1 SPLGAFPLQICA
13 KLLFTYIAANALA
26 VFVFNRRCRRVIQAV
41 MARQMPYT
49 WERPRMRLFWEVIV
63 RDFTED
69 LWIQNFRMNASTFF
83 QLCSAIGPLVA
94 PAASCPREPVSTNKR
109 IAIAVYKLATCAEYR
124 VVAETFGVSKTT
136 VHRCVNGVCQAICTK
151 LMKQYIAFPNV
162 EEAQQIVYG
171 AIDGSHIPIRA
182 PSDGYRD
189 YVNRK
194 GWTSIV
200 LQAVVDDQLMIRDL
214 CVGSPGSAHDAAVF
228 ATSNL
233 FRYLSIF
240 IDRFKIE
247 GVQVLILL
255 AGDPA
260 YPLLPWV
267 MKGFS
272 GPNLTEAQTL
282 FNEHL
287 GAIRVK
293 VEHTFEQLKTR
304 WRVLAK
310 MCDIDHDF
318 MPTVVAACCIL
329 HNICEEQKQQLP
341 PAALHPA
348 PQLQQPQGHTRY
360 EHDSVAL
367 EISDLLRCAYNAM

>member
-1 SPLGAFPLQICA
+1 
-13 KLLFTYIAANALA
+13 
-26 VFVFNRRCRRVIQAV
+26 
-41 MARQMPYT
+41 
-49 WERPRMRLFWEVIV
+49 MRFFWEVVV

-69 LWIQNFRMNASTFF
+69 LWIQNFRMKRSTFLE
-83 QLCSAIGPLVA
+83 LCNAIGPLVS

-124 VVAETFGVSKTT
+124 VVAETFGISKTT
-136 VHRCVNGVCQAICTK
+136 VHRCVYGVCQAICTK
-151 LMKQYIAFPNV
+151 LMKQYIALPNV
-162 EEAQQIVYG
+162 QEAQQIAQRNYEAQRIPQVYG
-171 AIDGSHIPIRA
+171 AIDGTHIPIRA

-200 LQAVVDDQLMIRDL
+200 LQAVVDDQLMIRDI

-233 FRYLSIF
+233 FRYPAKHPQESLE
-240 IDRFKIE
+240 IE
-247 GVQVLILL
+247 GVQVPLLL

-282 FNEHL
+282 FNEQL
-287 GAIRVK
+287 STIRVK
-293 VEHTFEQLKTR
+293 VEHTFGHLKTR

-318 MPTVVAACCIL
+318 MPTVVATCCIL
-329 HNICEEQKQQLP
+329 HNICEGDKQQLP
-341 PAALHPA
+341 PAALQVHPA
-348 PQLQQPQGHTRY
+348 PQQPQGHTRD
-360 EHDSVAL
+360 EPDAPAL
-367 EISDLLRCAYNAM
+367 EIRQALVNHLLRPH